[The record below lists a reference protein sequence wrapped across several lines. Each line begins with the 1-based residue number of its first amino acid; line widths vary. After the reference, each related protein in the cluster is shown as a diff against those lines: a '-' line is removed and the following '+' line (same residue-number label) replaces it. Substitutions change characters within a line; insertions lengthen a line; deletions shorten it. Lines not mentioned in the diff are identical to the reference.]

1 MKYIFFFSFIINI
14 VFPQN
19 NYPIVLIHGFFGW
32 GNDEMGNYRYWG
44 GYKDIQKMYEEY
56 GFTVFNVSVGPIS
69 SNWDRAIEIY
79 YQLKG
84 GQTDYG
90 LGHSRKH
97 GLIQK
102 PSDKIYK
109 GLYPKWD
116 KNHPVHLIGHS
127 MGGQTARMLQYL
139 LETEIFEND
148 SLLNKEKSEL
158 LGMSRKGWIASI
170 TSLATP
176 HDGSTLTDIVTK
188 TFPFVQYFIGV
199 AGVVGT
205 KFYNFD
211 LSQWNIKRGE
221 NETWSN
227 YVRRMRN
234 HNAWETKNISSWDLS
249 LDGAAELNSFLN
261 ASPDTYYFSY
271 SFSATSQDK
280 STGYHIPNKDVFLL
294 IRSRAKL
301 LGSKIIFKKDGNET
315 DSTWWENDG
324 IVNTRSMMGP
334 TTGQNGP
341 DPIVPYLK
349 TDPLMQGQ
357 WYTFE
362 TIKLDHYQ
370 SVGHMISK
378 DKREA
383 LDSIYINHAR
393 LLLSLPRNF

>member
-1 MKYIFFFSFIINI
+1 MRHIFFFSFFINI
-14 VFPQN
+14 LFSQN
-19 NYPIVLIHGFFGW
+19 TYPIVLIHGFFGW
-32 GNDEMGNYRYWG
+32 GNDEMGSYRYWG
-44 GYKDIQKMYEEY
+44 GNKDIQKMYEKN
-56 GFTVFNVSVGPIS
+56 GFKVFNVSVGPIS
-69 SNWDRAIEIY
+69 SNWDRAVEVY

-90 LGHSRKH
+90 FEHSKRYD
-97 GLIQK
+97 LIQK
-102 PSDKIYK
+102 PSDKEYK
-109 GLYPKWD
+109 GLYPQWD
-116 KNHPVHLIGHS
+116 KDHPVHLIGHS

-148 SLLNKEKSEL
+148 SLNIKEKSEI
-158 LGMSRKGWIASI
+158 LGEARKGWIASI

-176 HDGSTLTDIVTK
+176 HDGSTLADIVTK
-188 TFPFVQYFIGV
+188 TFPFVQYFIGL

-205 KFYNFD
+205 DFYDFD
-211 LSQWNIKRGE
+211 LSQLNINRKP
-221 NETWSN
+221 NEAWSN
-227 YVRRMRN
+227 YVQRMRE
-234 HNAWETKNISSWDLS
+234 HKAWETKNISSWDLS
-249 LDGAAELNSFLN
+249 LDGAAELNGFLN
-261 ASPDTYYFSY
+261 ASSDTYYFSY
-271 SFSATSQDK
+271 TFSATSMDK
-280 STGYHIPNKDVFLL
+280 STGYHTPNKDVFLL

-341 DPIVPYLK
+341 DPIVSYVE

-362 TIKLDHYQ
+362 PIKLDHYQ

-378 DKREA
+378 EKREI

-393 LLLSLPRNF
+393 LLLSLPKY